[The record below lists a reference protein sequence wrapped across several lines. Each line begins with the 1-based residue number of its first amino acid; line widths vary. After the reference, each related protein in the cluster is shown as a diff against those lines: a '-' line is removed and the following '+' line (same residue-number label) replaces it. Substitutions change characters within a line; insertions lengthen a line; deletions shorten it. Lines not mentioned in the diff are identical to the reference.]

1 MNRARY
7 PKSSDPTVVAA
18 QRGAAFAKTIAA
30 VAIVGGILA
39 VATLAARDAPH
50 PPSSQ
55 AHSDVAAPAA
65 ASPALPEAPATA
77 SGQQTRDADEPMWL
91 DPREIDDYG
100 NKVHG

>member
-18 QRGAAFAKTIAA
+18 QRGAALSKTIVA

-50 PPSSQ
+50 PPSPQ
-55 AHSDVAAPAA
+55 AHSDVSAPAA

-77 SGQQTRDADEPMWL
+77 SGQTRDADEPMWL